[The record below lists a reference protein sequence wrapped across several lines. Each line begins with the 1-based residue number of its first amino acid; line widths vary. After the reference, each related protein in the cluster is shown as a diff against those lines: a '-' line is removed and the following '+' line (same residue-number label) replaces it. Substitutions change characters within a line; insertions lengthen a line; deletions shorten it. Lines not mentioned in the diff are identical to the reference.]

1 MNPMSNPMDRSASQ
15 KGLIENS
22 TVGNPQTVS
31 QSAIVT
37 ERDLAITFA
46 GGGNRAFYELGL
58 MNRWPGELLPRT
70 ACLATCSAGAC
81 VATIMLSGIY
91 LQYTDARDGPVVDAI
106 GAALRKSGF
115 KVFPK
120 ELIVRKTAGDVR
132 YYSESRD
139 IKATADKIRTIVA
152 QVVANRANVKLNMI
166 LIYLGKLYPYVPR
179 GNIEVWLPTSVTDSA
194 DTATTSSYGKTFA
207 KILATM
213 KLPGI
218 EAVAAKV
225 HDAWVQAKRAQGIT
239 TRKSESG
246 EELMVEY
253 DQLSEDAKELD
264 RASVRAVFDAIESL
278 EREKD

>member
-1 MNPMSNPMDRSASQ
+1 VASA
-15 KGLIENS
+15 
-22 TVGNPQTVS
+22 
-31 QSAIVT
+31 
-37 ERDLAITFA
+37 
-46 GGGNRAFYELGL
+46 
-58 MNRWPGELLPRT
+58 
-70 ACLATCSAGAC
+70 
-81 VATIMLSGIY
+81 
-91 LQYTDARDGPVVDAI
+91 
-106 GAALRKSGF
+106 
-115 KVFPK
+115 
-120 ELIVRKTAGDVR
+120 
-132 YYSESRD
+132 
-139 IKATADKIRTIVA
+139 
-152 QVVANRANVKLNMI
+152 
-166 LIYLGKLYPYVPR
+166 
-179 GNIEVWLPTSVTDSA
+179 TSVTDSA

-225 HDAWVQAKRAQGIT
+225 HDAWVQAKRTQGIT